1 MKVGLAVC
9 EVPIMTGIE
18 LSPMHDWL
26 VLLRRGFHQNPELSY
41 GETETSRR
49 IAEVLRE
56 LGVEV
61 RTGVGGTGIVARIE
75 TGQPGPVVAFRAD
88 MDALPLQEASDV
100 PYRSTV
106 RGVMHACGHDAHIT
120 IGLGVARTLVEAEWS
135 RVGKGRVLFIFQP
148 AEEGGAGA
156 LAMLQTGVFDSEP
169 IEAIFAG
176 HMHPELPTGHIG
188 IAPGISNAASDSLAI
203 RLTGKGGHGAQPHR
217 CVDPIVAGAALV
229 TQLQSLV
236 SRSVSPIDSAVLTVG
251 QFHAGTASNII
262 PQTAMLHGT
271 LRTLRTEVR
280 EVMIERLHQM
290 LKGLEAAYG
299 VTADLEVAKGYPLLE
314 NDSKVADYVQKVAS
328 QYLGPERVHM
338 ELPRMGAEDFAY
350 FLQRFPGVLVRL
362 GCHAPEVGFQYGLH
376 SPYFDID
383 ERVLDAG
390 VGLFVRLITGC
401 SQEA

>member
-262 PQTAMLHGT
+262 PQTAMLYGT

-376 SPYFDID
+376 SPCFDID
-383 ERVLDAG
+383 ERALDVG
-390 VGLFVRLITGC
+390 VGLFVRLIENRFAET
-401 SQEA
+401 